1 MLKRVATF
9 AAASAAALL
18 MSLTMSTPA
27 QASDSWHEM
36 YTDDG
41 GRHGG
46 KVTFKEY
53 GDVVT
58 LCDRDADGRF
68 VTLYV
73 TTVDPISY
81 RGYMLSTEGQKA
93 GFCITSQASQ
103 GRPHDMWENKT
114 YKFEIDLSG
123 SGGYD
128 SALWHNDH

>member
-9 AAASAAALL
+9 AGAAAAAVLMSMSVAGPAHASA
-18 MSLTMSTPA
+18 SS
-27 QASDSWHEM
+27 HEM

-41 GRHGG
+41 GRKGG
-46 KVTFKEY
+46 VVTFKEN

-68 VTLYV
+68 ATLYV
-73 TTVDPISY
+73 TAVDPISY
-81 RGYMLSTEGQKA
+81 RGYMLSTEGEKA
-93 GFCITSQASQ
+93 GFCITAKASQ
-103 GRPHDMWENKT
+103 GKPRDMWENRT

-123 SGGYD
+123 DGAYD